1 MEKVTGDGEVIVS
14 VRSLSDP
21 EGSIAFMFG
30 DDQKLRR
37 VVVPGMM
44 SVVVTA
50 IGRHIGKERGTDGMV
65 YTLTLKNGDDDVG
78 CVWIGDRKEVEMSVV
93 LS

>member
-1 MEKVTGDGEVIVS
+1 
-14 VRSLSDP
+14 
-21 EGSIAFMFG
+21 
-30 DDQKLRR
+30 
-37 VVVPGMM
+37 
-44 SVVVTA
+44 
-50 IGRHIGKERGTDGMV
+50 MV